1 MTPLRKFMLVCILG
15 LSTWILWILLLQR
28 AQIHKMPNNSYEAS
42 QMSAPQAQTI
52 IQDWSKSGAGGSVE
66 GFSGDA
72 DTSMTNQQ
80 INELKLKTSTSIA
93 PGIKSYN
100 VVDSGN
106 LLLRE
111 YCIKASYNSACTGTY
126 VNLDMIKYVLSRGC
140 RFLDFELYFIDT
152 TTPNLVD
159 TIGNS
164 KQPCVAFSNDPAGG
178 SNDPTGMVL
187 KSKNYLRLSNVFQRI
202 REYAFQAPTPNV
214 NDPLF
219 IQLRIYSKEKEMYQ
233 ETANLIQRFFS
244 MNRYTQDVDASTTKI
259 VDIMKSVIFVLD
271 KNIADFQSYK
281 NTDLPKY
288 INMYS
293 GGTHLMKYS
302 PKGLSEMLINMN
314 QVIDGTHLSTVRG
327 YSMVEPTKVV
337 DDAAL
342 VPSIYQWFLW
352 VITLGALN
360 VGGNDALNGLSL
372 PFFVRNYGAQIV
384 EYPLYR
390 TGDALVNYE
399 QFFADMGAAFV
410 PMYQALPYIHQNPKG
425 IINLAA

>member
-1 MTPLRKFMLVCILG
+1 MTPLRKFLLICIIG
-15 LSTWILWILLLQR
+15 LSVWILWILLLQR

-42 QMSAPQAQTI
+42 QMSAPQAQAI
-52 IQDWSKSGAGGSVE
+52 VQDWSKME

-72 DTSMTNQQ
+72 NTTMTNSQ

-93 PGIKSYN
+93 PGIKSYS

-106 LLLRE
+106 MLLRE
-111 YCIKASYNSACTGTY
+111 YCIKASYNSACTGSY

-140 RFLDFELYFIDT
+140 RFLDFELYHIDT

-164 KQPCVAFSNDPAGG
+164 KQPCVAFSNDP
-178 SNDPTGMVL
+178 TGLTL
-187 KSKNYLRLSNVFQRI
+187 KSKNYLHLNNVFQRI

-219 IQLRIYSKEKEMYQ
+219 IQLRIYSQEKEMYQ
-233 ETANLIQRFFS
+233 ETANLIMQFFA
-244 MNRYTQDVDASTTKI
+244 MNRYTQDVDASTTKMA
-259 VDIMKSVIFVLD
+259 DIMKSVIFVLD
-271 KNIADFQSYK
+271 KNVANFDSYK

-293 GGTHLMKYS
+293 GGTNLMKYS

-327 YSMVEPTKVV
+327 YTMVEPTKVV
-337 DDAAL
+337 DT
-342 VPSIYQWFLW
+342 VPSIYQWFNW
-352 VITLGALN
+352 FSI
-360 VGGNDALNGLSL
+360 GGGVYNDSLNGLSL

-384 EYPLYR
+384 EYPFYR
-390 TGDALVNYE
+390 PGDALVNYE
-399 QFFADMGAAFV
+399 KFFADMGTAFV
-410 PMYQALPYIHQNPKG
+410 PMYRALPYIHQNPKG
-425 IINLAA
+425 IINLAS